1 MRLVKTILADITK
14 LKHTKLDIGMQHGIH
29 SAQYSAVMVEIKKLE
44 IELEHTRMEKNT
56 KTRLSNAMKAK
67 KLAKEN

>member
-14 LKHTKLDIGMQHGIH
+14 LKQDKLDIGIQHGIY
-29 SAQYSAVMVEIKKLE
+29 SSQYSTIMVEIKKLE